1 VNSAAGERE
10 RLIVLLAAIENPARA
25 AAFSP
30 DDPAL
35 VAVARRHRL
44 TPLLSISC
52 GATLPPALAAAF
64 RRDRVVTGARNMI
77 LARAAEECIRGFAAA
92 GIPTIVLKGL
102 DYETR
107 LYHDPA
113 ARPTADVDLL
123 VPGEHRR
130 SAFGVLDRLGFE
142 PRAAAPGFDDPDY
155 HEVAWTRG
163 GVEVDL
169 HLALAPLARCRID
182 YAALWRQAEA
192 QQIGATETRVL
203 CRQHAAVFQALHM
216 AIDHFDVPAIYLID
230 LARLLPTRDEA
241 IQARGLARAW
251 HCERPMATA
260 LALVA
265 SFLPGAPAAAATG
278 APSFAGSRI
287 TSTYGSVAALPRAE
301 QLVRKLLHF
310 DTPLELAAYVAV
322 QSRRNLREVLE
333 RRVRRRS
340 PRDRL
345 GLTGEGSAP
354 PVGVP
359 RDPG

>member
-10 RLIVLLAAIENPARA
+10 QLIDLLAAIENPARPRV
-25 AAFSP
+25 FSP

-35 VAVARRHRL
+35 VAVARHHRL

-52 GATLPPALAAAF
+52 GTTLPPALAAAF

-77 LARAAEECIRGFAAA
+77 LAQAAEECIRALAAV

-107 LYHDPA
+107 LYDSPA

-123 VPGEHRR
+123 VPDEHRR

-182 YAALWRQAEA
+182 YAAIWGEAEA
-192 QQIGATETRVL
+192 QQIGATKTRVL
-203 CRQHAAVFQALHM
+203 CRQHAAIFQALHM

-241 IQARGLARAW
+241 LQARGLARAW

-265 SFLPGAPAAAATG
+265 SFLPGTPAAAPTG
-278 APSFAGSRI
+278 APSFAASRI
-287 TSTYGSVAALPRAE
+287 TSAYGGVAPLPRAE

-310 DTPLELAAYVAV
+310 DAPLELAAYVAV
-322 QSRRNLREVLE
+322 QSRRKLREVFE
-333 RRVRRRS
+333 RRVRRRT

-345 GLTGEGSAP
+345 RLTDERSP
-354 PVGVP
+354 PPDGVP
-359 RDPG
+359 RDPR